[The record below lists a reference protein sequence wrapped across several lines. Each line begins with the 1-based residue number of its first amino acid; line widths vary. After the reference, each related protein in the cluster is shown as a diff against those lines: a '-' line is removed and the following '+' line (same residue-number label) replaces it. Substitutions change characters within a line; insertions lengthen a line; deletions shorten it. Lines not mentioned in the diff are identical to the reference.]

1 MDKNKITLLKTT
13 FDEISHRLE
22 DGTEYWIIKNSW
34 GEEWGENGYF
44 RLALGRGLCGI
55 NTFVLHVEANIYDE
69 E

>member
-1 MDKNKITLLKTT
+1 MIA
-13 FDEISHRLE
+13 I
-22 DGTEYWIIKNSW
+22 
-34 GEEWGENGYF
+34 GENGYF